1 MQIKVI
7 KRKFRNADYPPKYL
21 NNVINQFLTLKNNNS
36 FIIPPDLFGKSKPF
50 ILVEIPCC
58 EENENASKHFRKKF
72 ETFTNHYQIIAV
84 KWIKEDKITI

>member
-36 FIIPPDLFGKSKPF
+36 FIIPSDLFGRVIHLFWLKYH
-50 ILVEIPCC
+50 VV
-58 EENENASKHFRKKF
+58 KKMKMLP
-72 ETFTNHYQIIAV
+72 NISVRNLGHLPINIR
-84 KWIKEDKITI
+84 